1 MTGARRKEGGMG
13 KKIVAFCCENSALE
27 AAEAA
32 RDASARGTVEIVR
45 VPCSGR
51 VEMGLVLKCLENGA
65 PGVLVL
71 GCPIDSCKYLRGSS
85 RAQKRIDAVKKIL
98 RDAGVDENR
107 VHMDFLSSL
116 DSHKFVRIL
125 QEMGERLAA
134 VDRHG
139 AKDEHALA
147 AGSERSAP

>member
-1 MTGARRKEGGMG
+1 MG
-13 KKIVAFCCENSALE
+13 KKIVAFCCENSGIE

-32 RDASARGTVEIVR
+32 RDTSARGTVEIVR

-71 GCPIDSCKYLRGSS
+71 GCPIDSCKFLRGSS
-85 RAQKRIDAVKKIL
+85 RARKRIDAVKKIL
-98 RDAGVDENR
+98 RDAGVNENR
-107 VHMDFLSSL
+107 VHMDYLSSL
-116 DSHKFVRIL
+116 DPHKFIRIVR
-125 QEMGERLAA
+125 EMGERLTAPAHTGGSAA
-134 VDRHG
+134 HV
-139 AKDEHALA
+139 LA